1 MGKAGVQARAV
12 GGYEV
17 CLMMRD
23 LRPLFREIRVR
34 EKRILVVMI
43 ASGCERARNGDSL
56 TIQLLSLLIEH
67 PGSTSLCDA
76 FPLDSVRNK

>member
-23 LRPLFREIRVR
+23 LRPLFRETRV
-34 EKRILVVMI
+34 
-43 ASGCERARNGDSL
+43 
-56 TIQLLSLLIEH
+56 
-67 PGSTSLCDA
+67 
-76 FPLDSVRNK
+76 